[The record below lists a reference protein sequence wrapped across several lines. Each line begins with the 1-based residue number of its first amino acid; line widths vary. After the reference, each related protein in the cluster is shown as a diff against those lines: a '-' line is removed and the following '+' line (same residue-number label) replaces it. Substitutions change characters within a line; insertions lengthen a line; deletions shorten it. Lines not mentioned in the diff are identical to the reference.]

1 GWRVVFGVSYW
12 QSRFRDGVIQSF
24 VDTLQKSL
32 TDPSARVLPSR
43 VSLYDVTFSTDAR
56 YTPNY
61 SGELKPF
68 VGLGLAAHV
77 INAEGKLINGTFVER
92 SLDDIAA
99 GLYVTAGVA
108 FHIVRHVGLDG
119 SVRGDLLSGFRSTQ
133 ARAGA
138 TYYLG
143 NVRGTETRGERTP

>member
-77 INAEGKLINGTFVER
+77 INAEGKLIKGTFVER

-99 GLYVTAGVA
+99 GLYITGGLTFKVFGRLGV
-108 FHIVRHVGLDG
+108 
-119 SVRGDLLSGFRSTQ
+119 
-133 ARAGA
+133 
-138 TYYLG
+138 
-143 NVRGTETRGERTP
+143 E